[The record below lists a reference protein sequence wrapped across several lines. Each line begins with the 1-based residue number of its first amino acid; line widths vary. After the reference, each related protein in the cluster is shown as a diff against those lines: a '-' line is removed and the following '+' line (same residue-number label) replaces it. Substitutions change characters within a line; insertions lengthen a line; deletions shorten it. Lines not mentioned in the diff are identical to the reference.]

1 MNKTKTNEVNLIRS
15 RALTVIFSMLIS
27 ALMLLPLF
35 TSAKGKDKAAKT
47 TKVYMQPLNKDYH
60 AAVSLVNLEEGKYTL
75 TIESENGVNV
85 YYDAVLKSPES
96 FAKVFDFSRLEDG
109 EYTIRV
115 KNKEGVVERHFG
127 LENGKVKVYYE
138 EKEEPVFKTVGQ
150 KAIFVLPNENNLN
163 YSIRVLDAE
172 GEQLFATNENA
183 STIKKMF
190 DFSNVEAGRYQILVS
205 SNKSD
210 YSFDFVNQR

>member
-1 MNKTKTNEVNLIRS
+1 MKHIDESNEKIERDKILDVVKTEPKQ
-15 RALTVIFSMLIS
+15 F
-27 ALMLLPLF
+27 
-35 TSAKGKDKAAKT
+35 
-47 TKVYMQPLNKDYH
+47 Q
-60 AAVSLVNLEEGKYTL
+60 LVLYSIIQLCEKQ
-75 TIESENGVNV
+75 
-85 YYDAVLKSPES
+85 
-96 FAKVFDFSRLEDG
+96 
-109 EYTIRV
+109 
-115 KNKEGVVERHFG
+115 
-127 LENGKVKVYYE
+127 
-138 EKEEPVFKTVGQ
+138 KEEPVFKTVGQ